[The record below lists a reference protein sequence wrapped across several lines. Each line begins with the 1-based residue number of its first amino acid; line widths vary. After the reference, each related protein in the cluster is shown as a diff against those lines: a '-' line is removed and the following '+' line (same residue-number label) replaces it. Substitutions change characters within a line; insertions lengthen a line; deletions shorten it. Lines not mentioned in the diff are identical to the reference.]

1 MKSATDLRSRVFKF
15 LNSTPFLTIT
25 FIVTVALMG
34 WIGGMGYLI
43 GLAIAL
49 LTFWASGWD
58 WSYFGISLPKW
69 GETIFKAVIYTVSS
83 ILILDVVIIPL
94 VEYYL
99 RTPHD
104 LSGFEFLQGNFRNLV
119 LFMLFMWIIAGFG
132 EEFFYR
138 GYMMKRIAVLLGD
151 TENNW
156 IAAVVL
162 SAIPFGLVHFYQGI
176 SGVITAGVMG
186 LILGYIFLRNKNNL
200 VVCMLTHGFYDMFGL
215 TMIYLGKE
223 AVITDWAQQFLF
235 STIY

>member
-1 MKSATDLRSRVFKF
+1 
-15 LNSTPFLTIT
+15 
-25 FIVTVALMG
+25 MG
-34 WIGGMGYLI
+34 WIGGMGFLI
-43 GLAIAL
+43 GLAVAL
-49 LTFWASGWD
+49 ITFWASGWD

-69 GETIFKAVIYTVSS
+69 GETMLKAVTYTVFS
-83 ILILDVVIIPL
+83 ILILDVIITPL

-99 RTPHD
+99 RTPLD
-104 LSGFEFLQGNFRNLV
+104 LSGFEFLQGNFGNLV
-119 LFMLFMWIIAGFG
+119 LFMLFMWVIAGFG

-138 GYMMKRIAVLLGD
+138 GYLMKRIAVLLGNS
-151 TENNW
+151 ENNW

-162 SAIPFGLVHFYQGI
+162 SAIPFGLVHFYQGM
-176 SGVITAGVMG
+176 SGVITAGIMG

-223 AVITDWAQQFLF
+223 AVITDWARQFLF